1 MTDAEINFDSL
12 ESQIINV
19 YKICQSDLNAIDQVD
34 LLFYLTKHRLNTP
47 GLSYGQMLLDLT
59 RFRLRTI
66 NNILSQSSLQ
76 EKQQIEQAIH
86 QKLM

>member
-1 MTDAEINFDSL
+1 MPN
-12 ESQIINV
+12 QIINQEISLKLEE
-19 YKICQSDLNAIDQVD
+19 Y
-34 LLFYLTKHRLNTP
+34 LL
-47 GLSYGQMLLDLT
+47 GLSYCEMLLDLT